1 MRLVF
6 RCDAS
11 NSIGAGHVMRCLAI
25 AEEAITRGIPTIF
38 IAEIESL
45 TWVKEAILHTPNLV
59 WIEDPKDFVSESSK
73 DVLVIDSYVISVSDP
88 FIQAKKWLKV
98 VTLVDKETPQYEA
111 QIKIHPG
118 LDTSWT
124 NDKSII
130 FGRGYI
136 PMRKAIKKITQIE
149 NRIIKIIVVGG
160 GTNIENFVTIISNR
174 LRLTDLAFTAHLFSD
189 VFISSEL
196 INNRF
201 IVEPIG
207 ERLDQLADQADLILT
222 TASTTCLEFVARE
235 KAIGVVSAVD
245 NQDSYFKALTQE
257 GLAAPVGEF
266 IGGNWAINQEV
277 LTALLC
283 SVEYRSKLKAKTK
296 GYLDLLGASRIL
308 EKIYEGHDHYFQV
321 PK

>member
-25 AEEAITRGIPTIF
+25 ADEAISHGISTFF

-45 TWVKEAILHTPNLV
+45 TWVKKAILNTPNLV
-59 WIEDPKDFVSESSK
+59 WIEDPKNFVSESDK

-98 VTLVDKETPQYEA
+98 VSLVDKETPQYEA

-130 FGRGYI
+130 FGREYI

-149 NRIIKIIVVGG
+149 NKILKIIVVGG

-174 LRLTDLAFTAHLFSD
+174 LRLTDLAFTVHLFSGI
-189 VFISSEL
+189 FISSEPFD
-196 INNRF
+196 NRF
-201 IVEPIG
+201 IFEPIG

-257 GLAAPVGEF
+257 GLAAPVGKF
-266 IGGNWAINQEV
+266 IGGNWSINQEV

-308 EKIYEGHDHYFQV
+308 EKIYGGYDHYFQG
-321 PK
+321 PR